1 MHSMYEKMYKK
12 IVDIKNNPNC
22 SYLCNG
28 YIVVQN
34 SYKTPDEVI
43 VRGDIQTN
51 GCEWIDKCQTGKKY

>member
-1 MHSMYEKMYKK
+1 MYSMYEKMYKK

-34 SYKTPDEVI
+34 SYKAPDEKH
-43 VRGDIQTN
+43 G
-51 GCEWIDKCQTGKKY
+51 